1 MRSAKASERRECLVT
16 RRFVQIVFRFAC
28 SNTSENDIMT
38 RRDLI
43 TGAGVM
49 AFTAASQS
57 RIAGANDRIPVGLIG
72 CGARSRELQPP
83 FQKLNGPLTAVC
95 DVWRTRAEESQA
107 QAPGSKLFDHH
118 R

>member
-1 MRSAKASERRECLVT
+1 
-16 RRFVQIVFRFAC
+16 
-28 SNTSENDIMT
+28 MT

-57 RIAGANDRIPVGLIG
+57 RIAGANDRISVGLIG
-72 CGARSRELQPP
+72 CGARSRELQAP

-95 DVWRTRAEESQA
+95 DVWRTRAEEA
-107 QAPGSKLFDHH
+107 QSRAAGAKIFDDHRKLLEMPGLDAVIVATPDHWQIGRAH
-118 R
+118 V